1 LFLDS
6 GFVIPI
12 RYYNAPDGARVL
24 PYVQFLANIEFE
36 EDKWYPYVPGEVAG
50 SPHPYASRAVPPGAD
65 GLHFH
70 GTAAEWEFGATFD
83 PLANYDFFC
92 RGPGGQAQGG
102 IAPVL
107 QAWTARGGEAQGG
120 LVPVQASAVVSG
132 SGGEAQGGLVPVQAS
147 AVVSGSGGEAQGG
160 LVPVQASAEES
171 GSGGSAQGGT
181 APVTAPL
188 APGHTCLTAGAIAIG
203 QSYTGTI
210 VSGSDDWFVFPV
222 VSGTHYTVTL
232 TAVGFAPVN
241 TNVAHGSCA
250 SLVNDGLISNSG
262 TIAWTSGVTGSEW
275 IHSTIFIGSKVYT
288 IALNSP

>member
-1 LFLDS
+1 MFLDS

-107 QAWTARGGEAQGG
+107 QAWTAR
-120 LVPVQASAVVSG
+120 
-132 SGGEAQGGLVPVQAS
+132 
-147 AVVSGSGGEAQGG
+147 GGEAQGG